1 MTARPIVFKRQRK
14 RTRGRGFSSEE
25 LKKAESNLTEA
36 LKLHISIDTKRR
48 TAHDENVEALKV
60 LLKEKKAAAELKKE
74 KEKSKN

>member
-14 RTRGRGFSSEE
+14 RTHGRGFSSEE
-25 LKKAESNLTEA
+25 LKKANSNLTEA
-36 LKLHISIDTKRR
+36 LKLHISIDTKRK

>member
-1 MTARPIVFKRQRK
+1 MTTRPVVFKRQRK
-14 RTRGRGFSSEE
+14 RTLGRGFSSEE
-25 LKKAESNLTEA
+25 LKKAESSLTEA